1 MGGDQSHNKPS
12 LSQSITALKF
22 SKKSTIL
29 SKLEEGQYFKWSLGI
44 GLLISKSFSSCR
56 VKFFNKAN
64 EDWEGNVRYKNVTE
78 HVGPDMVVRKEIK

>member
-12 LSQSITALKF
+12 LSQSITARNF

-29 SKLEEGQYFKWSLGI
+29 YKIEEGQYFKWSLGT
-44 GLLISKSFSSCR
+44 GLLISKGFSSCK
-56 VKFFNKAN
+56 VKLFNQRTEN
-64 EDWEGNVRYKNVTE
+64 WEGKVTYKNVTQ